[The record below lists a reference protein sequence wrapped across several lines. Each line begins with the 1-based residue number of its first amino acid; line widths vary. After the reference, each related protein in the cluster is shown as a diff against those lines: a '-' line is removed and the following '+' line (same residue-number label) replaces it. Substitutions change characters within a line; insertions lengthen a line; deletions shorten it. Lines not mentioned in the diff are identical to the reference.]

1 MQVSTCWTD
10 ALAYG
15 PSLHVLAT
23 LAQKLC
29 KRNPSR
35 LSKLSQLIEKRR
47 WKDVLAQELKAET
60 FACSEEFANARQ
72 VQNLFKKLEFLE
84 IGVDKRLNG
93 LLKFY
98 QAEAKCAESNDLFR
112 GLTVGTASL
121 SSRSVHNKLSV
132 ARNHIRRVLGKAPT
146 LATLGLRLGPGATT
160 SVKKVDA
167 APCFKFASGLQCSRD
182 LLASGL
188 LPELLRELPHLCDAL
203 GATESRLEIG
213 LVSGPEGSDTLEA
226 WISDVYS
233 VELHH
238 GRLSFVPKNAVT
250 ERGID
255 EQPSLNMMFQLALG
269 DSMSNR
275 LRLSGLNLRS
285 TAFNRSSA
293 RKGSVDGSTATI
305 DLESASDTISY
316 WLVKYLLPA
325 DWFSLL
331 NAARCSTTTW
341 KGEVI
346 QLKKFSAMGNGFT
359 FPLESLIFWAL
370 TLAVSEH
377 TQDVNVYGDDIVCH
391 ASDYESVKDILQICG
406 FTVNTTKSFSSGPF
420 RESCGGD
427 YFMGSNVR
435 SCYPKHLVSGESLF
449 VMHNHFWRK
458 SDLEMC
464 EAIKEFIPVELR
476 LYGPD
481 GYGDGHLCSHTWP
494 VVHRKQF
501 DGRGYSGGFFHTYS
515 LEGRSVISPYP
526 GDHVSPLYA
535 IYQKAL
541 VSMFQDYDI
550 VQRADDPVD
559 TSPQLILKHGRPV
572 WSLPGTV
579 DGSVKRRLVYTFDV
593 PL

>member
-1 MQVSTCWTD
+1 MQVPTCWTD

-15 PSLHVLAT
+15 PSLYILET

-29 KRNPSR
+29 KRDPKR
-35 LSKLSQLIEKRR
+35 LSNLSRKIEKRQ
-47 WKDVLAQELKAET
+47 WKAVLAQELKASD
-60 FACSEEFANARQ
+60 FDNSEEFSNARQ

-84 IGVDKRLNG
+84 IGVDKRANG
-93 LLKFY
+93 LLKFF
-98 QAEAKCAESNDLFR
+98 QAELKCKESNALFK
-112 GLTVGTASL
+112 GITVGSCSL
-121 SSRSVHNKLSV
+121 MTRSVHNKLSV
-132 ARNHIRRVLGKAPT
+132 ARNHIRRVLGKAPK
-146 LATLGLRLGPGATT
+146 LAQLNLRLGPGATT

-188 LPELLRELPHLCDAL
+188 LPELLREMPHLIDAL
-203 GATESRLEIG
+203 GETESRLEIG
-213 LVSGPEGSDTLEA
+213 LVNDPVDGDIFEVWS
-226 WISDVYS
+226 SDVYS

-255 EQPSLNMMFQLALG
+255 EQPSLNMMFQLAIG
-269 DSMSNR
+269 DEMSRR

-285 TAFNRSSA
+285 TAFNRQSA

-316 WLVKYLLPA
+316 WLVKHLLPA
-325 DWFSLL
+325 EWFSLL
-331 NAARCSTTTW
+331 SAARCSTTTW

-346 QLKKFSAMGNGFT
+346 ELQKFSAMGNGFT

-377 TQDVNVYGDDIVCH
+377 PHEVNVYGDDIVCH
-391 ASDYESVKDILQICG
+391 AYDYESVKDILQICG

-458 SDLEMC
+458 SDMETC

-501 DGRGYSGGFFHTYS
+501 DERGYSGGFFYTYS
-515 LEGRSVISPYP
+515 LEGRSIISPFP

-535 IYQKAL
+535 IYQKAI
-541 VSMFQDYDI
+541 VSMFQDYD
-550 VQRADDPVD
+550 VVPRVDDPVD

-579 DGSVKRRLVYTFDV
+579 DGSVKKRLVYTFDL
-593 PL
+593 PT